1 MNLGFLA
8 SHRGSNMQAL
18 VDAAR
23 DGRLHATPRVVISNN
38 GDAEALARARREGL
52 PAYHLSG
59 KTHPDPE
66 RLDEAIRD
74 TLASHDVDLVIL
86 AGYLKKLGP
95 KTLARYR
102 GRVINVHPAL
112 LPKYGGTGMYGDR
125 VHEAVLASGDQETGI
140 TVHVVDEEY
149 DHGPIVAQC
158 RVPVLERDTIV
169 SLSQRVLEREHRFL
183 VEVVDQIATGTL
195 ALPR

>member
-59 KTHPDPE
+59 KTHPEPG

-158 RVPVLERDTIV
+158 RVPVLERDTVI

-183 VEVVDQIATGTL
+183 VEVVDQIATGALT
-195 ALPR
+195 LPR

>member
-18 VDAAR
+18 VDAAK
-23 DGRLHATPRVVISNN
+23 DGRLHATPCVVISNN
-38 GDAEALARARREGL
+38 SDAEALARARREGL
-52 PAYHLSG
+52 AAHHLSG

-74 TLASHDVDLVIL
+74 TLASHDIELVIL
-86 AGYLKKLGP
+86 AGYLKKLGA

-102 GRVINVHPAL
+102 NRVINVHPAL
-112 LPKYGGTGMYGDR
+112 LPRYGGAGMYGDR
-125 VHEAVLASGDQETGI
+125 VHEAVLAAGDQETGV

-149 DHGPIVAQC
+149 DHGPILAQC
-158 RVPVLERDTIV
+158 RVPVLERDTIA

-183 VEVVDQIATGTL
+183 VDVVEQIATGAL

>member
-1 MNLGFLA
+1 MNLGFLV

-112 LPKYGGTGMYGDR
+112 LPKYGGSGMYGDR
-125 VHEAVLASGDQETGI
+125 VHEAVLAAGDEETGI

-158 RVPVLERDTIV
+158 RVPVLERDTVV

-183 VEVVDQIATGTL
+183 VEVVEQVATGALT
-195 ALPR
+195 LPR

>member
-112 LPKYGGTGMYGDR
+112 LPKYGGSGMYGDR
-125 VHEAVLASGDQETGI
+125 VHEAVLAAGDEETGI

-183 VEVVDQIATGTL
+183 VEVVEQVATGALT
-195 ALPR
+195 LPR

>member
-112 LPKYGGTGMYGDR
+112 LPKYGGSGMYGDR
-125 VHEAVLASGDQETGI
+125 VHEAVLAAGDEETGI

>member
-112 LPKYGGTGMYGDR
+112 LPKYGGSGMYGDR
-125 VHEAVLASGDQETGI
+125 VHEAVLAAGDEETGI

-158 RVPVLERDTIV
+158 RVPVLERDTVV

-183 VEVVDQIATGTL
+183 VEVVEQVATGALT
-195 ALPR
+195 LPR

>member
-38 GDAEALARARREGL
+38 GDAEALVRARREGL

>member
-38 GDAEALARARREGL
+38 GDAEALARARRESL

-95 KTLARYR
+95 TTLARYR

-112 LPKYGGTGMYGDR
+112 LPKYSGTGMYGDR

-158 RVPVLERDTIV
+158 RVPVLERDTV
-169 SLSQRVLEREHRFL
+169 ASLSQRVLEREHRFL
-183 VEVVDQIATGTL
+183 VEVVEQIATGALT
-195 ALPR
+195 LPR